1 MITGHRAVPRRP
13 KDEAE
18 KPFWISFAD
27 LMSALMVLFLVVMSV
42 ALLSV
47 TVPAGAEQEQ
57 KAAHDADINGLLDSL
72 AQAAE
77 RFPGISVNRR
87 RAVIDFG
94 DRARFGFNQATLTP
108 QQQRALREFVP
119 EILTIAD
126 DARGKRVLKRVVV
139 EGFTDTTGS
148 YLSNLG
154 LSLRRSERV
163 LCSLFEAPM
172 DAERPLAGSQ
182 RTQIRDLFMVGGY
195 SFNSAKGTPE
205 ESRRVEMRLEFLG
218 LGELRPSSTA
228 PGEFGRCI

>member
-1 MITGHRAVPRRP
+1 MTGQRAITRRP

-47 TVPAGAEQEQ
+47 TVPAGAEQVQ
-57 KAAHDADINGLLDSL
+57 KEAHDADVNGLLDSL
-72 AQAAE
+72 AEAAQ
-77 RFPGISVNRR
+77 RFPGISVSKL

-94 DRARFGFNQATLTP
+94 DRARFAFSEATLTS
-108 QQQRALREFVP
+108 QQQRALRDFVP
-119 EILTIAD
+119 EILTIAG

-139 EGFTDTTGS
+139 EGFTDTAGS

-172 DAERPLAGSQ
+172 TDEPPLSMSQ
-182 RTQIRDLFMVGGY
+182 LTQIRDLFMVGGY

-218 LGELRPSSTA
+218 LGESRQSSA
-228 PGEFGRCI
+228 AAGVFGRCT

>member
-1 MITGHRAVPRRP
+1 MMTRQWSPRRP

-47 TVPAGAEQEQ
+47 TVPASAEQVE
-57 KAAHDADINGLLDSL
+57 KAAHDAAIKGLLDSL
-72 AQAAE
+72 ARAAE
-77 RFPGISVNRR
+77 RYPGMSVNRL

-94 DRARFGFNQATLTP
+94 ARARFGFNEATLTS
-108 QQQRALREFVP
+108 QQRRALREFVP
-119 EILTIAD
+119 EILTIAE
-126 DARGKRVLKRVVV
+126 DARGKKVLKRVVV
-139 EGFTDTTGS
+139 EGFTDTAGS
-148 YLSNLG
+148 YLSNVG

-163 LCSLFEAPM
+163 LCSLFEDPM
-172 DAERPLAGSQ
+172 PDETFLSISQ

-195 SFNSAKGTPE
+195 SFNSAKSTPE

-218 LGELRPSSTA
+218 PGESRQPSTA
-228 PGEFGRCI
+228 PGEFGRCA